1 MHRSE
6 ILRNFGGA
14 LLGAPGG
21 VRDARRYPQS
31 WSLVSP
37 PPLPQSFS
45 SSSSS
50 SSSTSW
56 LVHKREQMCIPGTR
70 LSARLPSCVHALVS
84 VPRLKP
90 KAENEDDLASWSR
103 QRLPSNPAL

>member
-6 ILRNFGGA
+6 ILRNFGRA

-37 PPLPQSFS
+37 PPLPQSF
-45 SSSSS
+45 SS

-90 KAENEDDLASWSR
+90 KAENEDEDDLASWSR